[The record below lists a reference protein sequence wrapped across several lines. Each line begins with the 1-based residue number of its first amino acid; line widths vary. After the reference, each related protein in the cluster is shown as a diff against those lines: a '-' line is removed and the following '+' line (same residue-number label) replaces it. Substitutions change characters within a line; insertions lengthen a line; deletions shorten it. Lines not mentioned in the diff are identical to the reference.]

1 MLLLQGTLPIV
12 VFWQGTLPIVVFGK
26 GLYQLILPL
35 ARGGRRGFIT
45 KAFNRTNQ
53 KIKRKTLRKNLPLA
67 EIILWDRLKG
77 RQLEGYKFRRQYSV
91 EDFVIDFYCP
101 ELKLAVEVDG
111 DSHYTEDALLS
122 DRKRQIEIETFGIRF
137 LRFTNREIYENVEG
151 ILLKIEERIKQIT
164 SPTPPCK
171 EGIKKGLLLVK
182 GGEVSKNFPST
193 EGNRGTRTKV
203 LSVVNWRIF

>member
-1 MLLLQGTLPIV
+1 V
-12 VFWQGTLPIVVFGK
+12 
-26 GLYQLILPL
+26 
-35 ARGGRRGFIT
+35 RRGFIT

-171 EGIKKGLLLVK
+171 
-182 GGEVSKNFPST
+182 GGD
-193 EGNRGTRTKV
+193 
-203 LSVVNWRIF
+203 

>member
-1 MLLLQGTLPIV
+1 V
-12 VFWQGTLPIVVFGK
+12 
-26 GLYQLILPL
+26 
-35 ARGGRRGFIT
+35 RRGFIT

-137 LRFTNREIYENVEG
+137 LRFTNREVYENLEG

-171 EGIKKGLLLVK
+171 
-182 GGEVSKNFPST
+182 GGD
-193 EGNRGTRTKV
+193 
-203 LSVVNWRIF
+203 

>member
-1 MLLLQGTLPIV
+1 V
-12 VFWQGTLPIVVFGK
+12 
-26 GLYQLILPL
+26 
-35 ARGGRRGFIT
+35 RRGFIT

-151 ILLKIEERIKQIT
+151 ILLKIEEQIKQIT

-171 EGIKKGLLLVK
+171 
-182 GGEVSKNFPST
+182 GGD
-193 EGNRGTRTKV
+193 
-203 LSVVNWRIF
+203 

>member
-1 MLLLQGTLPIV
+1 V
-12 VFWQGTLPIVVFGK
+12 
-26 GLYQLILPL
+26 
-35 ARGGRRGFIT
+35 RRGFIT
-45 KAFNRTNQ
+45 KAFNKANQ

-111 DSHYTEDALLS
+111 DSHYTEDALFS

-137 LRFTNREIYENVEG
+137 RRFSNREIYENVEG
-151 ILLKIEERIKQIT
+151 VLLKIQERIKQIT

-171 EGIKKGLLLVK
+171 
-182 GGEVSKNFPST
+182 GGD
-193 EGNRGTRTKV
+193 
-203 LSVVNWRIF
+203 